1 MVVALL
7 WIPGAL
13 FGLWVASMVVAPVV
27 DTVVPIVV
35 TAVIDALLGQRSLRN
50 QRTPPA
56 RRGSRPMRGVARA

>member
-35 TAVIDALLGQRSLRN
+35 TAVIDAMLG
-50 QRTPPA
+50 
-56 RRGSRPMRGVARA
+56 